1 MPFMTT
7 PVMFSSNLP
16 CNKRGQLLFLG
27 VVLAIGSGLAC
38 TTLPPPKTPAEALY
52 RKRCGNCHELALPSA
67 YSSREWKRIMNQMST
82 NAGLSDAQSSEL
94 LKWLESNSNDR
105 VSGNGT
111 K

>member
-1 MPFMTT
+1 M
-7 PVMFSSNLP
+7 
-16 CNKRGQLLFLG
+16 
-27 VVLAIGSGLAC
+27 LAIGSGLAC
-38 TTLPPPKTPAEALY
+38 TTLPPPKTPEEALY

-105 VSGNGT
+105 TIGDGTTANGT
-111 K
+111 TGGGTK